1 MLFFSL
7 LPTAKCIVSHL
18 LHDMRKKLVPW
29 ETLGLLWLISH
40 HRFHSTG
47 VPEKRIRYHRR
58 VCQDTAEF
66 MCPEPGCDERF
77 KSKVYIR
84 NHMNRKHLKV
94 ACQHCGKEFSKALIR
109 YHILQQHT
117 AQADMEYQCGLCQK
131 GFWDKKKYEDH
142 MNTHT
147 GERPHKCDYC
157 ANTFANGAN
166 KFKHI
171 RESHQD
177 EYQKRKAKRLAK

>member
-1 MLFFSL
+1 M
-7 LPTAKCIVSHL
+7 H
-18 LHDMRKKLVPW
+18 
-29 ETLGLLWLISH
+29 
-40 HRFHSTG
+40 
-47 VPEKRIRYHRR
+47 YHRR

-66 MCPEPGCDERF
+66 KCPEPGCDERF